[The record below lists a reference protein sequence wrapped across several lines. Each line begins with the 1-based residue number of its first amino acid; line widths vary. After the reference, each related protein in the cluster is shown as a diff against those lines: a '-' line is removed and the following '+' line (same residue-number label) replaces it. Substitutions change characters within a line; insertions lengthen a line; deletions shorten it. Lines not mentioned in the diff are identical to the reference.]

1 MKPTLHFLCGK
12 MAAGKSTLAR
22 KLAVEHRAVLISE
35 DIWLQRLFP
44 EEIRDFVDY
53 LKYSARLKTVVA
65 PLVIELLEKG
75 MSVVLDFPANVPK
88 TRNWIREL
96 FEAANADHVLHFVN
110 TGNDQCLE
118 QLAQRNREK
127 PEGSKEMT
135 VEEFE
140 YITSFFVA
148 PTPEEHFTIIEYGGN
163 RNSPTTP

>member
-22 KLAVEHRAVLISE
+22 KLAGEHRAVLISE

-44 EEIRDFVDY
+44 EEIREFADY
-53 LKYSARLKTVVA
+53 LNYSARLKTVVA
-65 PLVIELLEKG
+65 PLIIELLEKG
-75 MSVVLDFPANVPK
+75 ISVVLDFPANVPK

-96 FEAANADHVLHFVN
+96 FETANADHVLHFVN

-118 QLAQRNREK
+118 QLAIRNREK

-140 YITSFFVA
+140 FVTSFFVA
-148 PTPEEHFTIIEYGGN
+148 PSLEENFTILEYGGQ
-163 RNSPTTP
+163 